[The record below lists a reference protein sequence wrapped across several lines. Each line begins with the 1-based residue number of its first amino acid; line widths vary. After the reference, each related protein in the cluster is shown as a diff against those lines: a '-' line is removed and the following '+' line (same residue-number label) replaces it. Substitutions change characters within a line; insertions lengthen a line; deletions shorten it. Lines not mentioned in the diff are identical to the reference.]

1 MTLVLPDNEVL
12 TTPCKPFDFQN
23 PEVDP
28 VQLAQ
33 ELVKTMRDSNG
44 IGLAANQIGYPF
56 TVFSLRSDPNKVLFN
71 PIIVNLSEEEI
82 ALEESCLT
90 YPGLYVTIIRPRHA
104 RIRYTQ
110 PNGEVLTEQ
119 FTGMT
124 ARVVQ
129 HEMMHLEGKIFFE
142 DLVTK
147 TKLIMALKRA
157 EKKGFNYAK
166 YGLLK
171 YART

>member
-1 MTLVLPDNEVL
+1 MNLVSPENTTLI
-12 TTPCKPFDFQN
+12 TPCVPFDFKDKEQ
-23 PEVDP
+23 DP

-33 ELVKTMRDSNG
+33 ELVKVMRDSNG
-44 IGLAANQIGYPF
+44 LGLAANQVGYSWR
-56 TVFSLRSDPNKVLFN
+56 VFAMRADPNKVLFN
-71 PIIVNLSEEEI
+71 PIVVHLSEEEI